1 MVRILLRVGRCP
13 KVAGDPSRLR
23 SEVKILWAYRDQWAT
38 ITHVNSWSMYFV
50 LVRWSIL
57 EFGMMLHADQRGFN
71 GSLVDVCRCR
81 IGNSDF
87 WKLNQGGF
95 RCLRRL
101 MTDGAIYTSTAHC
114 FCMLFVTLFYLNL
127 LRHCQRLTHYCNVT
141 TRIGWNWYVFTVKLL
156 NVYWISFMSRM
167 FLLIS
172 STARFEFLHL
182 CRWRCV
188 LHLWT
193 WKEFLGKCRNQQ
205 FHINLALRVV
215 SLWLNLCILH
225 IITYLYI
232 IYIIYISTLHNS
244 QVVVSWPKQWS
255 QTCWCSI
262 CSCLSFGFFFFAT
275 CTHLNWLIQNISFS
289 RCCRFRGRVSNLL
302 GSILGSEARH
312 PSFPP
317 THPVSY
323 ASRRCGL
330 DGSIDHRHPV
340 MVVLWVCHVN
350 HLLLPKVMY

>member
-232 IYIIYISTLHNS
+232 IYILYTYLHCIILKWWLADQNSEVKHVDVQSVLVYLLDSFFLLPVPTLIGLYKTS
-244 QVVVSWPKQWS
+244 LFPGVV
-255 QTCWCSI
+255 
-262 CSCLSFGFFFFAT
+262 
-275 CTHLNWLIQNISFS
+275 
-289 RCCRFRGRVSNLL
+289 
-302 GSILGSEARH
+302 GSEAGYRICWEAFWAQKH
-312 PSFPP
+312 VTLPFRRPTPSAMPP
-317 THPVSY
+317 GGV
-323 ASRRCGL
+323 G
-330 DGSIDHRHPV
+330 
-340 MVVLWVCHVN
+340 
-350 HLLLPKVMY
+350 